1 MLVIQRN
8 RILESVVSILIVCTL
23 ELTSLRRAVN
33 SLTDLMDRD
42 HFGEVDPRL
51 LCLGCRCI
59 SLFFFLMIVVNLYF
73 VFH

>member
-42 HFGEVDPRL
+42 HFGGIDPRL
-51 LCLGCRCI
+51 LCLRM
-59 SLFFFLMIVVNLYF
+59 SLY
-73 VFH
+73 